1 MRPGHS
7 VIVGIRPGHSVIMQG
22 GWKISQ
28 TLNISWLIF
37 VCCYLLQER
46 EDELREQMRKLREMS
61 VMSYQA
67 VSQPHPQAPFLRR
80 EPGDEASS

>member
-1 MRPGHS
+1 MENKP
-7 VIVGIRPGHSVIMQG
+7 
-22 GWKISQ
+22 
-28 TLNISWLIF
+28 NFNWLIF
-37 VCCYLLQER
+37 VCCFLLQER

-67 VSQPHPQAPFLRR
+67 VSQPHSQAPFLRR

>member
-7 VIVGIRPGHSVIMQG
+7 TVMGMRPGHSAIMQG
-22 GWKISQ
+22 GWKISR

-37 VCCYLLQER
+37 VCYLLQER

-67 VSQPHPQAPFLRR
+67 VSTLIPRFLFLRR